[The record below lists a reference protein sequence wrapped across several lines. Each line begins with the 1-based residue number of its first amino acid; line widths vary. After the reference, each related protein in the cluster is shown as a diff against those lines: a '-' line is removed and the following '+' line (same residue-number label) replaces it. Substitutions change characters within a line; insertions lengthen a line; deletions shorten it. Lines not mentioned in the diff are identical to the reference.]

1 MVDYR
6 PILRTEN
13 TNLLEVKSV
22 TCVKQERC
30 LFEALSFTL
39 GSGKIMQIEG
49 PNGAGKTSLLRIL
62 SGFAQPEEGEVLFEQ
77 RSINDYYDE
86 FAAELLFIGHKTG
99 VNAQLTAFENV
110 CHWLRV
116 HGYNDESQVYDLL
129 GKLGLVGLED
139 VPVRTLSAGQQR
151 RVALVRLWLN
161 SAKLWILDEPF
172 TALDKKGVAMLQ
184 CRFNEHLEQ
193 GGSILLTTHQDLT
206 QHFEQLQTLVLEYR
220 H

>member
-1 MVDYR
+1 M
-6 PILRTEN
+6 
-13 TNLLEVKSV
+13 LEVKTV

-30 LFEALSFTL
+30 LFDSLSFTL
-39 GSGKIMQIEG
+39 AAGKIMQIEG

-62 SGFAQPEEGEVLFEQ
+62 SGFAMPDEGEVLFEQ
-77 RSINDYYDE
+77 QSITSHYDE
-86 FAAELLFIGHKTG
+86 YAAQLLFIGHKTG

-110 CHWLRV
+110 CHWMQV
-116 HGYNDESQVYDLL
+116 HGYSDESQVYDLL

-161 SAKLWILDEPF
+161 NAKLWILDEPF

-184 CRFNEHLEQ
+184 MRFEEHLKN

-206 QHFEQLQTLVLEYR
+206 QHFSQLETLVLEYR